1 MGARRRLLL
10 RLLGRGAVHLL
21 VAVVNYTLILIT
33 HGDAPTLGHTLES
46 FAEMVTPAPTERIC
60 CIDGEGSLPPIEPL
74 GAWEIHAGRTQEG
87 FCVNTRRAWN
97 IVNSLDGYVFYLEH
111 DFEFTRPVDLTHL
124 AGVLDE
130 NPQLAQMAL
139 MRDAVNA
146 EEKAA
151 GGLYESRPGQ
161 YEPRL
166 TDLPF
171 TSEFTQVPWLEHRS
185 YFSTNPSLMT
195 AEFMRRNP
203 WPDYPERC
211 EGLFGIDL
219 LERGYRFGVWG
230 TGEPWVRHIGQRT
243 GTGY

>member
-33 HGDAPTLGHTLES
+33 HGDAPTLGRTLES
-46 FAEMVTPAPTERIC
+46 FAEYVTPLPAIKIAF
-60 CIDGEGSLPPIEPL
+60 IDGPGVSPTHVL
-74 GAWEIHAGRTQEG
+74 GEWRMSMSPQQEG
-87 FCVNTRRAWN
+87 FCANTRRAWEAAAAG
-97 IVNSLDGYVFYLEH
+97 DGYVFWLEH